1 VLRSATTGRSTELPP
16 PVRPGI
22 VALWF
27 VVGAG
32 YAVRGLLG
40 LQSAVDLSRHL
51 MLTVTAAV
59 ALWCYGTAFVTSR
72 WAIEAT
78 AFATVRGGA
87 IVWTA
92 RADQAREHL
101 LALARWLP
109 SRISPSINDIRDWA
123 PLSERTPMS
132 APWNLTIV
140 VAGAAAALSGR
151 LLCGGCPASQYAAVV
166 ALGAVAAAVVA
177 YCAGR
182 RAIVLTT
189 TALAVLGALTVL
201 HVPILAAAP
210 WLVLMSAYLFFT
222 TRTMRK
228 LDRPNTFT
236 RSLGW
241 VSAAT
246 GRLVF
251 GADTWQALQTR

>member
-1 VLRSATTGRSTELPP
+1 
-16 PVRPGI
+16 
-22 VALWF
+22 
-27 VVGAG
+27 
-32 YAVRGLLG
+32 
-40 LQSAVDLSRHL
+40 
-51 MLTVTAAV
+51 
-59 ALWCYGTAFVTSR
+59 
-72 WAIEAT
+72 
-78 AFATVRGGA
+78 
-87 IVWTA
+87 
-92 RADQAREHL
+92 

-151 LLCGGCPASQYAAVV
+151 LLCGSCPASQYAAVV
-166 ALGAVAAAVVA
+166 ALGAVATAVVA

-201 HVPILAAAP
+201 HVPNLAAAP
-210 WLVLMSAYLFFT
+210 WLVLISAYLFFT

-228 LDRPNTFT
+228 LDRPNTFA

>member
-1 VLRSATTGRSTELPP
+1 
-16 PVRPGI
+16 
-22 VALWF
+22 
-27 VVGAG
+27 
-32 YAVRGLLG
+32 
-40 LQSAVDLSRHL
+40 
-51 MLTVTAAV
+51 
-59 ALWCYGTAFVTSR
+59 LWCYGTAFVTSR

-78 AFATVRGGA
+78 AFATVRRGA

-109 SRISPSINDIRDWA
+109 SRINPGINDIRDWA
-123 PLSERTPMS
+123 PLSERTPMR

-140 VAGAAAALSGR
+140 VAGAATALSGR
-151 LLCGGCPASQYAAVV
+151 LLCGSCPAPQCVAVV
-166 ALGAVAAAVVA
+166 ALGAVATAVVA

-182 RAIVLTT
+182 RAIVLAT
-189 TALAVLGALTVL
+189 TALAVLGTLTVL
-201 HVPILAAAP
+201 HVPLPILAAAP

-228 LDRPNTFT
+228 LDRPNTFA
-236 RSLGW
+236 RLLGW

-251 GADTWQALQTR
+251 GADTWQALQARGYPPTERQA